1 MSKKYEDVKRAAEA
15 NIRGLCRAIR
25 NNLDTKEVN
34 HLFMELSMTLF
45 TASLDFN
52 LPLDVFISDLSDK
65 QSRFLV
71 STSDAVS
78 KLKFQIDNGE
88 DYDAE
93 DL

>member
-1 MSKKYEDVKRAAEA
+1 MSKKYNDVKKAAEA
-15 NIRGLCRAIR
+15 NIWGLCRAIK

-34 HLFMELSMTLF
+34 KLFMELSMTLF

-52 LPLDVFISDLSDK
+52 LPLDKFISDLSDK

-71 STSDAVS
+71 QVSDNVTI
-78 KLKFQIDNGE
+78 LKQHIDNGE